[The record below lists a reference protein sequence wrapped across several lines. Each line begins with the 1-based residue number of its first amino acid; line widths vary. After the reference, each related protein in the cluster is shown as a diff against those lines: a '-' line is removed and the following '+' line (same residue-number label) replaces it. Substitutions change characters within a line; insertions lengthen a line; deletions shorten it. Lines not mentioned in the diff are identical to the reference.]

1 MSTATAPVSSAPQAA
16 PPTSAPE
23 PLTLKQVLQFP
34 IMRRLF
40 YAQVVS
46 VFGDFLALFAVI
58 NFLTF
63 KIGASAGQVTNLQIS
78 YLLPIAVLG
87 ILAGVFVDRWPLKP
101 TLVTSDYLRAGL
113 CLALLLATQVWH
125 FYLILAAIS
134 VVSSF
139 FGPAQGVV
147 IRSAVPLHG
156 LRSANVLMQQ
166 VMFGMRVIG
175 PGLAGLIYKVLGA
188 HACYWADSA
197 SFIASGSLIASLA
210 LSRGIA
216 PPVPRNV
223 ASGVATEVAASA
235 APEPES
241 SPTPPVSTGFAS
253 IWPDMKQGLSFIV
266 HHAGI
271 FFVILALS
279 AAMFVIGCFAPLIA
293 IYVRDSLHEQT
304 GTYAVVAAMIGV
316 GMLIGMNTLNTVGKR
331 FSNTSLVYTG
341 LGGVALGLVITA
353 SLPHVW
359 SAILG
364 NLVVG
369 IAVSGIMVPAQVLI
383 QAETPPALMG
393 RVGSTVMSFVF
404 GSQILGLIASG
415 QLATVIGVRE
425 VFGCCA
431 VLLVVLAGAGKLWME
446 PKGTAATA

>member
-1 MSTATAPVSSAPQAA
+1 MSTATATLPAASQAA
-16 PPTSAPE
+16 PPTTAPE
-23 PLTLKQVLQFP
+23 PLSLKQVLHFP
-34 IMRRLF
+34 VMRRLF

-46 VFGDFLALFAVI
+46 VFGDFLALF
-58 NFLTF
+58 
-63 KIGASAGQVTNLQIS
+63 
-78 YLLPIAVLG
+78 VLG
-87 ILAGVFVDRWPLKP
+87 VLAGVFVDRWPLKP
-101 TLVTSDYLRAGL
+101 TLVASDYLRSLL
-113 CLALLLATQVWH
+113 CLALLLATRTWH
-125 FYLILAAIS
+125 FYLILCAIS

-166 VMFGMRVIG
+166 VIFGMRIIG
-175 PGLAGLIYKVLGA
+175 PGLAGLIYKLLGA

-197 SFIASGSLIASLA
+197 SFIASGSLIATLA

-216 PPVPRNV
+216 PPVP
-223 ASGVATEVAASA
+223 SGVATKIAASA
-235 APEPES
+235 GPEPES

-304 GTYAVVAAMIGV
+304 GTYAVVAAMIGL
-316 GMLIGMNTLNTVGKR
+316 GMLVGMNTLNTVGKR
-331 FSNTSLVYTG
+331 FSNTSLVYAG
-341 LGGVALGLVITA
+341 LGGVAVGLVITA
-353 SLPHVW
+353 SLPYVW

-369 IAVSGIMVPAQVLI
+369 IAVSGVMVPAQVLI

-415 QLATVIGVRE
+415 QLATKIGVRE
-425 VFGCCA
+425 VFAYCA

-446 PKGTAATA
+446 PKGTGATA

>member
-1 MSTATAPVSSAPQAA
+1 MSTAAAPLSSASEAA
-16 PPTSAPE
+16 PQPSQQPE
-23 PLTLKQVLQFP
+23 PLSLKQVLQFP

-40 YAQVVS
+40 YAQIVS

-63 KIGASAGQVTNLQIS
+63 KIGASAGQVTNLQIA

-87 ILAGVFVDRWPLKP
+87 VLAGVFVDRWPLKP
-101 TLVTSDYLRAGL
+101 TLVASDYLRSLL
-113 CLALLLATQVWH
+113 CLALLLATKTWH

-166 VMFGMRVIG
+166 VLFGMSIIG
-175 PGLAGLIYKVLGA
+175 PGIAGLIYKLLGA

-197 SFIASGSLIASLA
+197 SFIASGSLIATLA

-216 PPVPRNV
+216 PPVP
-223 ASGVATEVAASA
+223 SGVATKIAASA

-293 IYVRDSLHEQT
+293 IYVRDSLHQQT
-304 GTYAVVAAMIGV
+304 GTYAVVAAMIGL
-316 GMLIGMNTLNTVGKR
+316 GMLLGMNTLNTLGKR
-331 FSNTSLVYTG
+331 FANTSLVYAG
-341 LGGVALGLVITA
+341 LGGVAVGLVITA
-353 SLPHVW
+353 SLPYVW

-369 IAVSGIMVPAQVLI
+369 ISVSAIMVPAQVLI

-415 QLATVIGVRE
+415 QLAVVVGVRQ
-425 VFGCCA
+425 VFAYCA
-431 VLLVVLAGAGKLWME
+431 VLLVILAGAGKLWME
-446 PKGTAATA
+446 PKGVGATA

>member
-1 MSTATAPVSSAPQAA
+1 MSTATVPDAGVQAA
-16 PPTSAPE
+16 APE
-23 PLTLKQVLQFP
+23 PLSLKDVLR
-34 IMRRLF
+34 IAVMRRLF

-58 NFLTF
+58 NYLTF
-63 KIGASAGQVTNLQIS
+63 KIHATAEQVTNLQIA

-101 TLVTSDYLRAGL
+101 TLVASDFLRAGL
-113 CLALLLATQVWH
+113 CLALLLATQTVH

-166 VMFGMRVIG
+166 VIFGMRIVG
-175 PGLAGLIYKVLGA
+175 PGLAGMIYKLLGA

-197 SFIASGSLIASLA
+197 TFLASGTLIATHA
-210 LSRGIA
+210 LSRRIA
-216 PPVPRNV
+216 PPVP
-223 ASGVATEVAASA
+223 SGIPVKIAAA
-235 APEPES
+235 AGPEPEA
-241 SPTPPVSTGFAS
+241 SPTPPVSSGFAS
-253 IWPDMKQGLSFIV
+253 IWPDMKQGMSFIV

-279 AAMFVIGCFAPLIA
+279 SAMFVIGCFAPLLA
-293 IYVRDSLHEQT
+293 IYVRDNLHQQT
-304 GTYAVVAAMIGV
+304 GTYAVIGAMIGL
-316 GMLIGMNTLNTVGKR
+316 GMMAGMNTLNTIGKR
-331 FSNTSLVYTG
+331 MTNTGLVYLG
-341 LGGVALGLVITA
+341 LIGMGVGLVITA
-353 SLPHVW
+353 ALPHVW

-369 IAVSGIMVPAQVLI
+369 VAVSGIMVPAQVLI
-383 QAETPPALMG
+383 QGETPPALMG
-393 RVGSTVMSFVF
+393 RVGSTVMSFIF
-404 GSQILGLIASG
+404 GSQILGLVLSG
-415 QLATVIGVRE
+415 FLAARIGVRE
-425 VFGCCA
+425 VFGFCA
-431 VLLVVLAGAGKLWME
+431 ILVVVLAGAGKLWME
-446 PKGTAATA
+446 PKGTPTTA

>member
-1 MSTATAPVSSAPQAA
+1 MSTTTAPSGSVPEV
-16 PPTSAPE
+16 APE
-23 PLTLKQVLQFP
+23 PLTLKQVLAYP

-58 NFLTF
+58 NYLTF
-63 KIGASAGQVTNLQIS
+63 KINASAGQVTNLQIA

-101 TLVTSDYLRAGL
+101 TLVASDYLRAAL
-113 CLALLLATQVWH
+113 CLALLFATRTWH

-156 LRSANVLMQQ
+156 LRSANTLMQQ
-166 VMFGMRVIG
+166 VMFGMRIIG
-175 PGLAGLIYKVLGA
+175 PGIAGLIYKLLGA

-197 SFIASGSLIASLA
+197 SFLASGSLIATLA

-216 PPVPRNV
+216 PPVP
-223 ASGVATEVAASA
+223 SGVATKLASAA

-241 SPTPPVSTGFAS
+241 SPTPPASTGFAT
-253 IWPDMKQGLSFIV
+253 IWPDMKQGLSFIL
-266 HHAGI
+266 HHAALL
-271 FFVILALS
+271 FVILALS

-293 IYVRDSLHEQT
+293 IYVRDTLHQQT
-304 GTYAVVAAMIGV
+304 GIYAVVAAMIGL
-316 GMLIGMNTLNTVGKR
+316 GMLVGMNTLNTIGKR
-331 FSNTSLVYTG
+331 VANSTLVYAG
-341 LGGVALGLVITA
+341 LGGITLGLVVTA
-353 SLPHVW
+353 ALPYVW

-364 NLVVG
+364 NLIIGV
-369 IAVSGIMVPAQVLI
+369 AVAAVIVPAQVLI
-383 QAETPPALMG
+383 QSDTPAALMG

-404 GSQILGLIASG
+404 GAQILGLVASG
-415 QLATVIGVRE
+415 QLATVIGVRQ
-425 VFGCCA
+425 VFLYCA
-431 VLLVVLAGAGKLWME
+431 ALLVILAAAGKLWME
-446 PKGTAATA
+446 PKEVSPANASTR